1 MQFFKDFFNHNK
13 TVIGLSGIRKKE
25 EYVRVT
31 IPETYK
37 TTFVTNVEKNY
48 LLL

>member
-1 MQFFKDFFNHNK
+1 MQFIKDFFNHNK

-31 IPETYK
+31 VPETYK
-37 TTFVTNVEKNY
+37 KTFVTNVEKNY